1 MRKNSRKN
9 PKMSTVEFCQ
19 SALKERIAPPSLG
32 SVKRRIT
39 VAAREMGWSISRTK
53 DVWYADPRVSID
65 GDELREIE
73 DKAGIEYGREEAREI
88 SELIDRADALLARSE
103 TDQNRTLVAAFRA
116 FIGVLDRAGTEG

>member
-1 MRKNSRKN
+1 
-9 PKMSTVEFCQ
+9 MSTVEFCQ

>member
-39 VAAREMGWSISRTK
+39 LAAREMGWSISRTK

-65 GDELREIE
+65 GDELRAIE

>member
-39 VAAREMGWSISRTK
+39 LAAREMGWSISRTK

-65 GDELREIE
+65 GDELRAIE

-116 FIGVLDRAGTEG
+116 LIGVLDRAGTEG